1 MSLNIA
7 VLIGRL
13 TADPELRYTSN
24 GIANCTFTLAVD
36 RPFTN
41 QQGQREADFI
51 RVSVWRNQAER
62 VAENL
67 RKGSRAAVEGRIQTR
82 TVESEKGKRT
92 VVEVVAE
99 TVRFLDGAKRD
110 EQTSGTNDN
119 RNSQKDPFA
128 DDGKPVGISD
138 EDLPF

>member
-67 RKGSRAAVEGRIQTR
+67 RKGSCAAVEGRIQTR
-82 TVESEKGKRT
+82 AVENENGKRT

-99 TVRFLDGAKRD
+99 RVQFLDWKKTDGD
-110 EQTSGTNDN
+110 ESSFRKTDE
-119 RNSQKDPFA
+119 PP
-128 DDGKPVGISD
+128 PVED
-138 EDLPF
+138 EELPF

>member
-67 RKGSRAAVEGRIQTR
+67 RKGSRAAIEGRIQTR
-82 TVESEKGKRT
+82 AVENENGKRT

-99 TVRFLDGAKRD
+99 RVQFLDWKKTDGD
-110 EQTSGTNDN
+110 ESSSRKT
-119 RNSQKDPFA
+119 
-128 DDGKPVGISD
+128 D
-138 EDLPF
+138 EPPLVEDEELPF